1 MQKILRYLKNNQS
14 GFSLMEVLAVLF
26 IMTIGLVG
34 ILSLTLQNIQ
44 VEDINKNRLVARQLS
59 QEGIELIRRKRDTN
73 WLQTGNCILVPSD
86 GCWKEDI
93 NAGTYKIDYRYLTP
107 IAVTGISETRLQNY
121 AAGDDINLYAHD
133 ASEEDSPFYRLITIS
148 EPGINS
154 LLVKSY
160 IEWNEHG
167 QTYSYVAETLL
178 YDWY

>member
-1 MQKILRYLKNNQS
+1 MWKIIKHLKSNQS

-26 IMTIGLVG
+26 IMSIGLIG

-73 WLQTGNCILVPSD
+73 WLQIGNCTLMPTSD
-86 GCWKEDI
+86 CWKEDI

-107 IAVTGISETRLQNY
+107 TAVIGISETRLQNY
-121 AAGDDINLYAHD
+121 TSGDDINLYVHD
-133 ASEEDSPFYRLITIS
+133 ATGEDSPFYRLMTIS
-148 EPGINS
+148 EPDANS
-154 LLVKSY
+154 LLVKAY
-160 IEWNEHG
+160 LEWNEHG
-167 QTYSYVAETLL
+167 QTYSYAAETLL